1 MDTEQSL
8 KSRQRNDEGNRNR
21 LVQSWRTYSL
31 NLADISETD
40 LNYKGKKKTFVQ
52 VLRKIVR
59 YS

>member
-1 MDTEQSL
+1 MDTEQWL

-31 NLADISETD
+31 HLADISETD
-40 LNYKGKKKTFVQ
+40 LNYKGKKRPFVQ

>member
-8 KSRQRNDEGNRNR
+8 KSRQRNDEDNRNR

-31 NLADISETD
+31 HLADISETD

>member
-21 LVQSWRTYSL
+21 LVQSWRTYL
-31 NLADISETD
+31 LHLADISETD

>member
-1 MDTEQSL
+1 MDTEQWL
-8 KSRQRNDEGNRNR
+8 KSRQRNDEGNRNH

-31 NLADISETD
+31 HLADISETD